1 MEIKPFKIR
10 ASQLSKIMGKPR
22 DSGGLTDT
30 QAKNLATLEA
40 KEKRTEKQEQT
51 MLELIAKRD
60 KPEGLSAG
68 AKTYVQGCL
77 KEQLYG
83 RRKEI
88 SSKYTQKGNEQEDAS
103 IHLLNMYLLESY
115 EKNEEYRE
123 NTEIG
128 ICGTPDIVAPDLIR
142 DIKTS
147 WDFSTFPLFETS
159 LNQDYYYQAQAYMI
173 LFDCNH
179 ASVDYCLVNTPD
191 YLIEKEAHSLARD
204 KQISFLEAL
213 QHVVPLHIYD
223 ETERWNKED
232 FPNIKTD
239 IPLNLRVK
247 SFSVVRD
254 PKLENRI
261 EQKVKLCREDE
272 KELLEGVK

>member
-51 MLELIAKRD
+51 MFELIAKRD

-68 AKTYVQGCL
+68 AKTYVQGWL

-88 SSKYTQKGNEQEDAS
+88 SSKYTQKGNDQEDAS
-103 IHLLNMYLLESY
+103 INLLNMYLLESY

-123 NTEIG
+123 SDFMT
-128 ICGTPDIVAPDLIR
+128 GTPDIVAPDLIR

-159 LNQDYYYQAQAYMI
+159 LNQDYYYQVQAYMI
-173 LFDCNH
+173 LFDCNY
-179 ASVDYCLVNTPD
+179 ASVDYCLVNTPYELVMREAKNQAYKLNVD
-191 YLIEKEAHSLARD
+191 IDEIIEEVTRNHN
-204 KQISFLEAL
+204 
-213 QHVVPLHIYD
+213 YD
-223 ETERWNKED
+223 DIED
-232 FPNIKTD
+232 EYK
-239 IPLNLRVK
+239 RVK
-247 SFSVVRD
+247 SFPVVRD
-254 PKLENRI
+254 PKLEKRI
-261 EQKVKLCREDE
+261 EQKVELCREYV
-272 KELLEGVK
+272 KELLEGVLL